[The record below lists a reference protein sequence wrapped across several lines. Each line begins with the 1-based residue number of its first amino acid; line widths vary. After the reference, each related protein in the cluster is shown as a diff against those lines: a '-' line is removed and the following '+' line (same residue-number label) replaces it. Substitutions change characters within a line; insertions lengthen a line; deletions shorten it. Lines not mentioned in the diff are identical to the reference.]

1 MNSQDHIKIGLE
13 RISRLDYYGA
23 INAFTASIK
32 IDPNNPIPYNYRGY
46 CKNKIGSISYAIQDL
61 NKAIEIDSEY
71 GAAYR
76 NRSYSKIQVG
86 YSQSA
91 IDDCN
96 KSLKINSNCYVS
108 YYLRGVAK
116 TQLKLFIA
124 AKLDFDKSINKNKQY
139 ANAYNDRGL
148 VFKELFD
155 LDKKEIRYLN
165 EALNDWKKSIEI
177 NPNFFKPYK
186 NLADRKKEKSELK
199 EALEIYN
206 IFLNIAKKENV
217 DIKQALFHRAEI
229 KNDMANYEGAIDD
242 LKKAIDIDP
251 NNAIFY
257 IKRGMMKNRIR
268 GFISKSDENYSS
280 TMADFQKGKK
290 TRPADPEIH
299 TEIGITERLKGN
311 SKEAIDNF
319 EKAIEKDWRYLD
331 AYIQLGE
338 AKENIKDMKG
348 AIAAYTEGI
357 RVEELLLKNPQWI
370 SSEYSRISQLKNAY
384 KKRGDV
390 LNKIGELQ
398 KANDDW
404 EKASNIDARVVKET
418 LEENDKTC

>member
-1 MNSQDHIKIGLE
+1 
-13 RISRLDYYGA
+13 
-23 INAFTASIK
+23 
-32 IDPNNPIPYNYRGY
+32 
-46 CKNKIGSISYAIQDL
+46 
-61 NKAIEIDSEY
+61 
-71 GAAYR
+71 
-76 NRSYSKIQVG
+76 
-86 YSQSA
+86 
-91 IDDCN
+91 
-96 KSLKINSNCYVS
+96 
-108 YYLRGVAK
+108 
-116 TQLKLFIA
+116 
-124 AKLDFDKSINKNKQY
+124 
-139 ANAYNDRGL
+139 
-148 VFKELFD
+148 
-155 LDKKEIRYLN
+155 
-165 EALNDWKKSIEI
+165 
-177 NPNFFKPYK
+177 
-186 NLADRKKEKSELK
+186 
-199 EALEIYN
+199 
-206 IFLNIAKKENV
+206 
-217 DIKQALFHRAEI
+217 
-229 KNDMANYEGAIDD
+229 
-242 LKKAIDIDP
+242 
-251 NNAIFY
+251 
-257 IKRGMMKNRIR
+257 
-268 GFISKSDENYSS
+268 
-280 TMADFQKGKK
+280 DFQKGKK